1 MSPDKECDVC
11 GVTSRNTLCGR
22 CEGGG
27 TAPPVALRRCCETFA
42 WQPSC
47 YTVVNGHH
55 PNCHERESGVR
66 GPFEDDLWE
75 KIREA
80 QGAETVGDSR
90 PAADSAPCALKIGE
104 WVEAGA
110 GQTFATIWADPDWKY
125 DNFGAKKHGA
135 ARAHYPGSTE
145 EVVGSIPITKW
156 GRKNTTYFVWM
167 TLPKLQTGFRV
178 LEKWG
183 LEQVTAIPWVK
194 TVPSS
199 AELAQGIGFWSFVP
213 AELLVVAR
221 PARGNG
227 NAPAYGNGKPDKPI
241 GLLVD
246 AEDGD
251 GSKMQRV
258 FYARRGPHSRKPLS
272 LIEWVEAFF
281 PGPFL
286 ELYATGER
294 PGWTC
299 WGKNTGVELGS
310 WGARKVPAVV
320 DYEGGGDAD

>member
-1 MSPDKECDVC
+1 MI
-11 GVTSRNTLCGR
+11 L
-22 CEGGG
+22 
-27 TAPPVALRRCCETFA
+27 CCETFA
-42 WQPSC
+42 WHPSC
-47 YTVVNGHH
+47 GYTIVNGHH
-55 PNCHERESGVR
+55 PNCPERESGVR
-66 GPFEDDLWE
+66 GPFEDGLWE

-90 PAADSAPCALKIGE
+90 PAADSAPCAPYDVVTVPLDPDLVARAAQE
-104 WVEAGA
+104 EAALFEVGA
-110 GQTFATIWADPDWKY
+110 GQTFATVWADPDWKY

-145 EVVGSIPITKW
+145 EVVGAIPITKW

-178 LEKWG
+178 LDKWG

-213 AELLVVAR
+213 AELLVIAR

-299 WGKNTGVELGS
+299 WGKSTGVKLGP
-310 WGARKVPAVV
+310 WGARKVPAVAN
-320 DYEGGGDAD
+320 EGGDDAD